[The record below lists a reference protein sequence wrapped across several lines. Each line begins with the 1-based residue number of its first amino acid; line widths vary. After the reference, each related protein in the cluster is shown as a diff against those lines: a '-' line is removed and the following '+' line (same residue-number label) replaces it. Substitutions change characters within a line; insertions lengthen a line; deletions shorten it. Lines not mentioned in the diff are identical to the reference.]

1 MHKKLWG
8 LALAALLLLGLEPAA
23 QAGEM
28 GSALSMVPKG
38 MFRVSVQA
46 GYVNEQ
52 KMKDIGASSS
62 SASFASP
69 QQDVKIKQ
77 DKHFGAVITY
87 GLHERINV
95 FAELGLV
102 MDGRLSGDRTVPGAS
117 AKQNLEATLKGTFT
131 WAVGIKGLLWE
142 HKKGFGVMAGA
153 RYFRYDD
160 RGVDSWT
167 GTGGGASIQGLSSDT
182 SLDYWQFD
190 LSVAAYW
197 RFKRL
202 TPYAG
207 VKYSYAEGRLSGSW
221 NLGSA
226 RGSIDD
232 KYEPEAPVGLFAGL
246 DLRLFKRFHLN
257 LQANFY
263 DQTAFWIAGNYDF

>member
-1 MHKKLWG
+1 MTKKLWG
-8 LALAALLLLGLEPAA
+8 LSLAALLLLSAA
-23 QAGEM
+23 PSALAGEM
-28 GSALSMVPKG
+28 GGAASFVPKG
-38 MFRVSVQA
+38 MYRVSIQA

-52 KMKDIGASSS
+52 KMKDIGGEAS

-69 QQDVKIKQ
+69 QQDIKIKE

-102 MDGRLSGDRTVPGAS
+102 SDGRLSGDRTVPGTS
-117 AKQNLEATLKGTFT
+117 AKQNLEATLKDALA
-131 WAVGIKGLLWE
+131 WAVGIKGQLWE
-142 HKKGFGVMAGA
+142 HKKGFGVMASA

-160 RGVDSWT
+160 RKVDDWT
-167 GTGGGASIQGLSSDT
+167 GTGAGADIKGLGSDT

-190 LSVAAYW
+190 LAVAAYW
-197 RFKRL
+197 RFKRV
-202 TPYAG
+202 TPYLGA
-207 VKYSYAEGRLSGSW
+207 KYSYAEGRLSGSW

-226 RGSIDD
+226 RGNIDD
-232 KYEPEAPVGLFAGL
+232 KYEPESPLGLFAGV

-263 DQTAFWIAGNYDF
+263 DQTAFWVSGNYDF